1 MGIVSAFPKMGVRTF
16 QEWNGTIRVKDYS
29 CSECVRGNRS
39 RAGLNEEGGRARRR
53 RRGHSSPLTL
63 GSSRAGGNS
72 PPTYTGHQESTSP
85 PAITQGPKKTLNV
98 KTTKRPPKDVKWSN
112 DQRKNFKSAKS
123 FTCALLATQWP
134 AHECFDIDDNNK
146 RSDEPK

>member
-1 MGIVSAFPKMGVRTF
+1 M
-16 QEWNGTIRVKDYS
+16 
-29 CSECVRGNRS
+29 
-39 RAGLNEEGGRARRR
+39 
-53 RRGHSSPLTL
+53 TL
-63 GSSRAGGNS
+63 GSSRAAGGNS
-72 PPTYTGHQESTSP
+72 APTYTLATRKAP
-85 PAITQGPKKTLNV
+85 PPHYSGTQKTLNV